1 MIEMSVMFAMIFLVA
16 TYILWS
22 QGGLTSLLAKSD
34 KFGDQAVLISE
45 EHLSEGSGFGNQFL
59 AQLQYE
65 IEVSLFPRPTDSVLQ
80 RHYDSLVAAKLG
92 ERLEQMPS

>member
-1 MIEMSVMFAMIFLVA
+1 MTEMLVMFAIIFSIAAYV
-16 TYILWS
+16 LWS
-22 QGGLTSLLAKSD
+22 QGGLTLLLAKSD
-34 KFGDQAVLISE
+34 KFGDQTVLISE
-45 EHLSEGSGFGNQFL
+45 QHLSEDSGLGNQFL

-65 IEVSLFPRPTDSVLQ
+65 IEVSLFPRPTDSVLK